1 MSDKLYT
8 MEEAKQL
15 LKDNWE
21 KGIDCPC
28 CTQFVKLYK
37 RPLYSAQA
45 YSLIRLYK
53 LCQDDYTYHHI
64 SKISQENAS
73 RGGDFE
79 NVVSECI
86 DTMVGHLIYVA
97 KEENVPTTETD
108 MLKIVEVITRM
119 KIEGVE

>member
-64 SKISQENAS
+64 SKISQEN
-73 RGGDFE
+73 
-79 NVVSECI
+79 
-86 DTMVGHLIYVA
+86 
-97 KEENVPTTETD
+97 VPTTETD